1 MLKANMKY
9 IVLQLNIT
17 HYMHMHTHTH
27 THTHAHAHTHTH
39 THTHR
44 IVQHLDEAPIVDAEN
59 GIIAEN
65 GIHDDSSLE
74 KQKFEDNL

>member
-1 MLKANMKY
+1 ML
-9 IVLQLNIT
+9 
-17 HYMHMHTHTH
+17 
-27 THTHAHAHTHTH
+27 H

-44 IVQHLDEAPIVDAEN
+44 TVQHLDEAPIVDAEN

>member
-1 MLKANMKY
+1 MH
-9 IVLQLNIT
+9 NIMCNWWVVSVESK
-17 HYMHMHTHTH
+17 HEIHCKCY
-27 THTHAHAHTHTH
+27 TH

-44 IVQHLDEAPIVDAEN
+44 TVHQLDEAPIVDAEN